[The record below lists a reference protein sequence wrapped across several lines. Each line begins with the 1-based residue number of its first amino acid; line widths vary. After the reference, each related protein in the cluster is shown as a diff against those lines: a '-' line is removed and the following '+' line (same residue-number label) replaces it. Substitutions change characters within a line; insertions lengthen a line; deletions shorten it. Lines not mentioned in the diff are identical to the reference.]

1 MSRLQSLQGRDVQL
15 GVATQV
21 FSRMTRSVRGRGPG
35 KRVDPAGVV
44 HTGSTALMPGKG
56 TKGIPKKK
64 DHNFNEVLTHFL
76 QITLIL
82 SVF

>member
-1 MSRLQSLQGRDVQL
+1 MSRLQSLQGRDVQP

-56 TKGIPKKK
+56 TEGIKKK
-64 DHNFNEVLTHFL
+64 KTTTLMRFL
-76 QITLIL
+76 PTF
-82 SVF
+82 SR